1 MSKQSRLLVTALD
14 GSAAPPCVDVQLSY
28 TCDRAG
34 APLTLAAKF
43 TVLSGT
49 QVWNGVRTEN
59 EFQTDV
65 KELLAFD
72 LPLPRADIFN
82 ALSSSLD
89 RDQYQFQVLAHA
101 SDPDSRTLK
110 WQIKDGDGQ
119 MVELGKCKLLPKATG
134 DDGGGSSAPG
144 SGQEQNAILAETMA
158 YFLAEAEQCRVEE
171 SRLQLECALLVEQT
185 RAINE
190 VKKKRDKRKQSD
202 QTALLD
208 AMCKALNAKKRRGT
222 VVGRGG
228 GRTPDPERTALK
240 LANSKRNGKEPA
252 AAATAADG
260 DDSESFG
267 GEAYTE
273 DYLEEASDSDDA
285 LSDDYNTDE
294 EKSLIRQESEE
305 RHERSD
311 SRRNSFSSVGAANG
325 DGVGGATLEGGVD
338 VYNAETQ
345 DAEADSD
352 AQVSASIDR
361 ASAQST
367 PELSEADSDSSLEAL
382 L

>member
-1 MSKQSRLLVTALD
+1 MRQLFSSPGSRCVY
-14 GSAAPPCVDVQLSY
+14 SPCTSF
-28 TCDRAG
+28 R
-34 APLTLAAKF
+34 
-43 TVLSGT
+43 
-49 QVWNGVRTEN
+49 
-59 EFQTDV
+59 
-65 KELLAFD
+65 
-72 LPLPRADIFN
+72 FN
-82 ALSSSLD
+82 
-89 RDQYQFQVLAHA
+89 
-101 SDPDSRTLK
+101 PDSGPLR
-110 WQIKDGDGQ
+110 WPYACHACY
-119 MVELGKCKLLPKATG
+119 V
-134 DDGGGSSAPG
+134 
-144 SGQEQNAILAETMA
+144 
-158 YFLAEAEQCRVEE
+158 RV
-171 SRLQLECALLVEQT
+171 SR
-185 RAINE
+185 
-190 VKKKRDKRKQSD
+190 KKKRDKRKQSD

-208 AMCKALNAKKRRGT
+208 AMCKALNAKKRRIRELEAGDGGGGGSAAAAASGNGGSGGGAGGT

-228 GRTPDPERTALK
+228 GRTLDLERTALK
-240 LANSKRNGKEPA
+240 PANSKRNGKEPA
-252 AAATAADG
+252 AAAAAADG

-367 PELSEADSDSSLEAL
+367 PELSEADSDSSLDAL

>member
-1 MSKQSRLLVTALD
+1 
-14 GSAAPPCVDVQLSY
+14 
-28 TCDRAG
+28 
-34 APLTLAAKF
+34 
-43 TVLSGT
+43 
-49 QVWNGVRTEN
+49 
-59 EFQTDV
+59 
-65 KELLAFD
+65 
-72 LPLPRADIFN
+72 
-82 ALSSSLD
+82 
-89 RDQYQFQVLAHA
+89 
-101 SDPDSRTLK
+101 
-110 WQIKDGDGQ
+110 
-119 MVELGKCKLLPKATG
+119 
-134 DDGGGSSAPG
+134 
-144 SGQEQNAILAETMA
+144 
-158 YFLAEAEQCRVEE
+158 
-171 SRLQLECALLVEQT
+171 
-185 RAINE
+185 
-190 VKKKRDKRKQSD
+190 
-202 QTALLD
+202 
-208 AMCKALNAKKRRGT
+208 MCKALNAKKRRIRELEAGDGGGGGSAAAAASGNGGGGGGGGAGGT

-228 GRTPDPERTALK
+228 GRTLDLERTALK

-252 AAATAADG
+252 AAAAAADG

-352 AQVSASIDR
+352 AQAPASIDR

>member
-1 MSKQSRLLVTALD
+1 
-14 GSAAPPCVDVQLSY
+14 
-28 TCDRAG
+28 
-34 APLTLAAKF
+34 
-43 TVLSGT
+43 
-49 QVWNGVRTEN
+49 
-59 EFQTDV
+59 
-65 KELLAFD
+65 
-72 LPLPRADIFN
+72 
-82 ALSSSLD
+82 
-89 RDQYQFQVLAHA
+89 
-101 SDPDSRTLK
+101 
-110 WQIKDGDGQ
+110 
-119 MVELGKCKLLPKATG
+119 
-134 DDGGGSSAPG
+134 
-144 SGQEQNAILAETMA
+144 
-158 YFLAEAEQCRVEE
+158 
-171 SRLQLECALLVEQT
+171 
-185 RAINE
+185 
-190 VKKKRDKRKQSD
+190 
-202 QTALLD
+202 
-208 AMCKALNAKKRRGT
+208 MCKALNAKKRRIRELEAGDGGGGGSAAAAASDYGGGGGGAGGT

-228 GRTPDPERTALK
+228 GRTLDRFEFASFNAVCFEL
-240 LANSKRNGKEPA
+240 
-252 AAATAADG
+252 
-260 DDSESFG
+260 FG
-267 GEAYTE
+267 GEVYTE

-367 PELSEADSDSSLEAL
+367 PELSEADSDSSLDAL